1 MSLYLVRL
9 HAAVDFRL
17 FRGDSARK
25 CSAQHKAEALGS
37 KGSVTNMIGFM
48 TSDMKAHR

>member
-9 HAAVDFRL
+9 HAAVDFPL

-25 CSAQHKAEALGS
+25 YFASAQYRGMWAQGNSCKCTDIFYE
-37 KGSVTNMIGFM
+37 K
-48 TSDMKAHR
+48 